1 MAEAGG
7 GVNQNLWEY
16 ELTIDNEQLTII
28 VSLRDGLKFRI
39 SEGNALAV
47 NANQQLK
54 YPKVHGYSGNF
65 ETFEPRRGGYQPPGG
80 YRK

>member
-16 ELTIDNEQLTII
+16 ELTIDNEQLTIM

-39 SEGNALAV
+39 SEGNALTV

-54 YPKVHGYSGNF
+54 YPKVYGYSGNF
-65 ETFEPRRGGYQPPGG
+65 ETFEPRRGGYQPPGR

>member
-16 ELTIDNEQLTII
+16 ELTIDNEQLTIM
-28 VSLRDGLKFRI
+28 VSLRDGSKFRI
-39 SEGNALAV
+39 SEGNALTV

-54 YPKVHGYSGNF
+54 YPKVYGYSGNF
-65 ETFEPRRGGYQPPGG
+65 ETFEPRRGGYQPPGR